1 MILNSCNITTK
12 VREFIN
18 RNIITFKANNIIVGF
33 SGGADSVSLLF
44 ILNEL
49 RKEVDEYAS
58 LNLHAVHVNHGIRKG
73 EADRDEAFARDFC
86 KKLSIP
92 FISRKIDVPTLA
104 ANKKEGLEKIARDER
119 YRIFREEG
127 ERLGTYLIATA
138 HHKNDLAETL
148 IFNISR
154 GTGFKGLIGIKPING
169 KIIRP
174 LLDVKRSEIDE
185 FVKLKGLSF
194 VTDSTNEDRTYTR
207 NLIRKEIIPF
217 MEDRVNK
224 RLVDH
229 LARLSKIAMKLEDH
243 VESLTYKLMED
254 LNISR
259 EEIFKRGETFIIR
272 EAIEDLD
279 EFVLDNLFM
288 ELIKSLK
295 GHGDNISGE
304 RIEALTNLFRHT
316 RGSIEMKF
324 LELGEDIIAQVNSHG
339 LRLSRKE
346 VLESAEYERSG
357 EIKEKYLILDEI
369 GRDKLERG
377 GSLEIV
383 YEDVHLSLNL
393 VENFAKTP
401 NSDYTKYFDYDK
413 IKTNIFLRKRAASDW
428 IQISEVSRKK
438 LKKELIDRKVPKEK
452 RNNIWLLTDEE
463 SQVFWAIG
471 LRQSYSSLVRCDNKE
486 DRILKISFKK
496 RNGDSNE

>member
-1 MILNSCNITTK
+1 
-12 VREFIN
+12 
-18 RNIITFKANNIIVGF
+18 
-33 SGGADSVSLLF
+33 
-44 ILNEL
+44 
-49 RKEVDEYAS
+49 
-58 LNLHAVHVNHGIRKG
+58 
-73 EADRDEAFARDFC
+73 
-86 KKLSIP
+86 
-92 FISRKIDVPTLA
+92 
-104 ANKKEGLEKIARDER
+104 
-119 YRIFREEG
+119 
-127 ERLGTYLIATA
+127 
-138 HHKNDLAETL
+138 
-148 IFNISR
+148 
-154 GTGFKGLIGIKPING
+154 
-169 KIIRP
+169 
-174 LLDVKRSEIDE
+174 
-185 FVKLKGLSF
+185 
-194 VTDSTNEDRTYTR
+194 
-207 NLIRKEIIPF
+207 
-217 MEDRVNK
+217 
-224 RLVDH
+224 
-229 LARLSKIAMKLEDH
+229 
-243 VESLTYKLMED
+243 
-254 LNISR
+254 
-259 EEIFKRGETFIIR
+259 
-272 EAIEDLD
+272 
-279 EFVLDNLFM
+279 M

-295 GHGDNISGE
+295 GHGENISGE

-316 RGSIEMKF
+316 RGSIEIKF

-339 LRLSRKE
+339 LKLSRKE
-346 VLESAEYERSG
+346 VLESSEYERSG

-413 IKTNIFLRKRAASDW
+413 IKANIFLRKRAASDW